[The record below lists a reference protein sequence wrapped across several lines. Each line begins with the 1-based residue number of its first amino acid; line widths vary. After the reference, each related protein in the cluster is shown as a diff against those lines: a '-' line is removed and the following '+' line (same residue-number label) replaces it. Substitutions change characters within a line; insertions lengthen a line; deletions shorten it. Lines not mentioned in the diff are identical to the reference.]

1 MISSFHSLEELCS
14 RLLMCTGAV
23 IIVEIEI
30 RSGGLDIEC
39 RPIGPEIK
47 PLRHARF
54 LHADA
59 APRT

>member
-1 MISSFHSLEELCS
+1 
-14 RLLMCTGAV
+14 MCTGAV